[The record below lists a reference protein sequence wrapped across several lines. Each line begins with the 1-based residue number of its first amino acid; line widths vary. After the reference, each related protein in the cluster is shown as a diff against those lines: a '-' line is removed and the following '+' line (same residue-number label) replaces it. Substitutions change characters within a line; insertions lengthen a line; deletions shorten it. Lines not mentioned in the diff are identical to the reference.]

1 MSYRVNGIRK
11 KSTAPSGKTASTG
24 FTVHTVTI
32 AAIDRGLTL
41 EGVMKMDL
49 GAILDYCKEWNE
61 IHRGNDEEESG
72 GVGIRDATQEDI
84 DRFLG

>member
-1 MSYRVNGIRK
+1 
-11 KSTAPSGKTASTG
+11 
-24 FTVHTVTI
+24 
-32 AAIDRGLTL
+32 
-41 EGVMKMDL
+41 MDL